1 MSILPQ
7 NGGFGLFS
15 IDPGATPDQIAKK
28 RALIAA
34 MMPQYGKARYVGE
47 GIGQLATGIATG
59 MANRKMDKFE
69 ADKRAE
75 ASEAYRNLVG
85 GGPLSVL
92 GMKDDWGT
100 TFAAEP
106 EAADPMS
113 PDAIG
118 RDAMAAIGGQA
129 FPASLIETE
138 SGGNWGARNNVTGA
152 GGKAGHFGRL
162 QFGQARLEDAKR
174 AGVIPADMTPDQ
186 FMATPA
192 AQKAVEQWHFGDIN
206 SRIDAA
212 GLGRYEGQVI
222 GGVPMT
228 RDGMLAMAHLGGF
241 GGLQKF
247 VESNGQYNP
256 ADAYGTS
263 LADYGV
269 RHGGS
274 SRVGTGPQVAY
285 NGPSVAELSSA
296 LSNPWLSQ
304 EERGVVGMMLQQAQ
318 QANDPM
324 RAMEMERAQLELD
337 QLRNPQAKP
346 ISINGKLVDP
356 NTYEVIADFSEGPDP
371 TSAMQEY
378 DLARSQGY
386 EGTFADYKRDMA
398 AAGRSSTTVNVG
410 DGNNPGLGK
419 LSTDF
424 GYVLDPATGKP
435 VIDPQTGLPK
445 AAPVPGSPAAR
456 EIEASS
462 EKKSLT
468 NEGTSRSANVVM
480 QDIDLALKQSEGF
493 GTTGFF
499 GGLLDDVGGTAAHDL
514 QNTLRTVQ
522 ANIGFDRLQ
531 QMREASPTGGAL
543 GGVSERELTELQA
556 VLGSVQQS
564 QGKAQLQRNLNRL
577 KALYSD
583 ILRKAEAYPNAAD
596 FGFGGSQ
603 QQGEMSDADYLKS
616 LGLE

>member
-15 IDPGATPDQIAKK
+15 IDPNATPDQIAKK
-28 RALIAA
+28 RAMIAA

-59 MANRKMDKFE
+59 MSNRKMDKFE
-69 ADKRAE
+69 ADKRSE

-85 GGPLSVL
+85 GGPMSVL

-118 RDAMAAIGGQA
+118 RDAMAAIGRGGA
-129 FPASLIETE
+129 DEIRSGLIKRGLPEHIADGFIMNFQDE
-138 SGGNWGARNNVTGA
+138 SGLDPG
-152 GGKAGHFGRL
+152 
-162 QFGQARLEDAKR
+162 
-174 AGVIPADMTPDQ
+174 
-186 FMATPA
+186 
-192 AQKAVEQWHFGDIN
+192 IN
-206 SRIDAA
+206 EASPLVPGSR
-212 GLGRYEGQVI
+212 
-222 GGVPMT
+222 
-228 RDGMLAMAHLGGF
+228 GGF
-241 GGLQKF
+241 GLSQWTGPRRRALEAFAADRGTPVSNVDTQLDFLMSELQGPESAAAREIFGSKTSGEAAAAIVNKF
-247 VESNGQYNP
+247 LRPAEEHRASREARYLGGQ
-256 ADAYGTS
+256 
-263 LADYGV
+263 
-269 RHGGS
+269 

-337 QLRNPQAKP
+337 QLRNPQVKP
-346 ISINGKLVDP
+346 ININGKLVDP

-371 TSAMQEY
+371 TSAMREY

-435 VIDPQTGLPK
+435 VIDQNTGLPK

-456 EIEASS
+456 EIEAAS

-468 NEGTSRSANVVM
+468 NEGTARSANVVM

-499 GGLLDDVGGTAAHDL
+499 GGLFDDVGGTAAHDL

-543 GGVSERELTELQA
+543 GAVSERELTELQA

-583 ILRKAEAYPNAAD
+583 ILKKAQAYPNATD
-596 FGFGGSQ
+596 FGFGDEPQ
-603 QQGEMSDADYLKS
+603 DEISDADYLKS

>member
-1 MSILPQ
+1 MAFIFGGDTGMSYEDIQRKRQVADSLMGSAMRPARNVGEGLAAIGAALAVRGIEKRTKAADEENRRAFNDQ
-7 NGGFGLFS
+7 WGGIFGGGSPDEVVTQAAYSQPEQVDPNAPEVIAGDAMATIGRGTNKPLSEDVVRQGLIARGMPEHVADGFVMNFRDESGLNPGINEAKPLVPGSRGGFGLAQWTGPRRVALEQFAS
-15 IDPGATPDQIAKK
+15 QSGRDVSDPNVQMDFLMSELQGPEAQAWQ
-28 RALIAA
+28 AIAA
-34 MMPQYGKARYVGE
+34 APDAGTAGAEIVNRFLRPAEEHRSRRAAQYTG
-47 GIGQLATGIATG
+47 GQPIRTAQAGNFDLATL
-59 MANRKMDKFE
+59 
-69 ADKRAE
+69 AE
-75 ASEAYRNLVG
+75 LAGNPYASPG
-85 GGPLSVL
+85 
-92 GMKDDWGT
+92 
-100 TFAAEP
+100 
-106 EAADPMS
+106 
-113 PDAIG
+113 
-118 RDAMAAIGGQA
+118 
-129 FPASLIETE
+129 
-138 SGGNWGARNNVTGA
+138 
-152 GGKAGHFGRL
+152 
-162 QFGQARLEDAKR
+162 
-174 AGVIPADMTPDQ
+174 
-186 FMATPA
+186 
-192 AQKAVEQWHFGDIN
+192 QKAVLQALIGQQT
-206 SRIDAA
+206 AA
-212 GLGRYEGQVI
+212 
-222 GGVPMT
+222 M
-228 RDGMLAMAHLGGF
+228 
-241 GGLQKF
+241 
-247 VESNGQYNP
+247 
-256 ADAYGTS
+256 
-263 LADYGV
+263 
-269 RHGGS
+269 
-274 SRVGTGPQVAY
+274 
-285 NGPSVAELSSA
+285 
-296 LSNPWLSQ
+296 
-304 EERGVVGMMLQQAQ
+304 
-318 QANDPM
+318 DPM
-324 RAMEMERAQLELD
+324 RAMEMERARLELD
-337 QLRNPQAKP
+337 QLRNPQVKP
-346 ISINGKLVDP
+346 ININGKLVDP
-356 NTYEVIADFSEGPDP
+356 NTYEVVADFSEGPDP

-456 EIEASS
+456 EIEAAS

-468 NEGTSRSANVVM
+468 KEGTARAANVVM

-499 GGLLDDVGGTAAHDL
+499 GGLFDDVGGTAAHDL

-543 GGVSERELTELQA
+543 GAVSERELTELQA

-583 ILRKAEAYPNAAD
+583 ILKKAEAYPNAAD
-596 FGFGGSQ
+596 FGFVGAQ